1 LSFLLTLLLLVGREW
16 PKKTRKAGY
25 FPAILAGCLTWPQ
38 ADRLKLPR
46 SEHVEKHAWRQD
58 IGRKLA

>member
-1 LSFLLTLLLLVGREW
+1 LLTLLLLVGRKW

-38 ADRLKLPR
+38 ASRLKLPR
-46 SEHVEKHAWRQD
+46 AEHVEKLRWRQD